1 MIVQMRTSMVHSTSS
16 MDWALPVS
24 TGVLSP
30 PSFVLTA
37 FLVGPLIGGQIYG
50 HLRRGWT
57 AICLLLVGLVALD
70 AVFTTFYTGD
80 RPLMR
85 RIFTSKP
92 RLQESAS
99 AEGTQEAELHV

>member
-1 MIVQMRTSMVHSTSS
+1 MIVQMHTFMVHSTSS

-24 TGVLSP
+24 TCMLSP

-37 FLVGPLIGGQIYG
+37 WLVGPLIGGQIYG

-80 RPLMR
+80 QPLMR

-92 RLQESAS
+92 RLQESA
-99 AEGTQEAELHV
+99 EGTQEDELHV